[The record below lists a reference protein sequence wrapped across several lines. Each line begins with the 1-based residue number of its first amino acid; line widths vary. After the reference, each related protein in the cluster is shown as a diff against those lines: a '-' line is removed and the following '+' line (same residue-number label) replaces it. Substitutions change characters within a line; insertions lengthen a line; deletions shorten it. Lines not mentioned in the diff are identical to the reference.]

1 MKKMNLL
8 VMSLVSAAAL
18 SFSSCSSNDDLG
30 GGAGTQ
36 SQVKGFYMTLAV
48 QTPTSNETRTSIE
61 NPIPTEDATAEEAAV
76 KNGTFYLVDANGS
89 VVFSKT
95 LTEADWAGASGA
107 IKNPTTA
114 AKDGK
119 TTLQIEV
126 ENVAAGA
133 TYKVYFKAGSTNMDT
148 VEPLTIKTGTSKAGV
163 FTATGI
169 TQTFTSTGA
178 FAKPCDTDNNFS
190 MFNQNDATTNG
201 NGYTVTFTD
210 ANKVENNPAKVK
222 YNNTESESGSAIK
235 IERVTARV
243 DVPTST
249 ENLLGEYPTNA
260 SQALKNAIDD
270 AKKKVSKIELV
281 RYALSNV
288 TNKTY
293 VMQNWNVAD
302 KVWSLAIPTDATLS
316 QTKDAF
322 GEKYLLKDGGFKA
335 LKGAKNDYIFENNK
349 DEATA
354 MYFEYKVTLDA
365 NQFKDAA
372 GELMPAD
379 FQDGTFYRYNNVIYT
394 SFAQI
399 MKAYED
405 VTGLFDGKSA
415 TDLQTKLAE
424 AKRKPTAETEKS
436 VETKLA
442 EFREKYGIEVFNEG
456 KTYYKQV
463 IKDNQLSKNVIQRNT
478 IYRLNVNKIFNV
490 GAQVPNGEIDKNGLF
505 YLDVTVTVNP
515 WVLNTQNVELGD

>member
-36 SQVKGFYMTLAV
+36 QSQVKGFYMTLAV
-48 QTPTSNETRTSIE
+48 QTPTSNGTRTSI
-61 NPIPTEDATAEEAAV
+61 NDVPKEDATAVEAAV
-76 KNGTFYLVDANGS
+76 KNGTFYLVDANGA

-95 LTEADWAGASGA
+95 LTGQDWTGA
-107 IKNPTTA
+107 IKDQA
-114 AKDGK
+114 GSQKDGK
-119 TTLQIEV
+119 TTLQIQV

-148 VEPLTIKTGTSKAGV
+148 VEPFTITTGTKKTGV
-163 FTATGI
+163 FTADGI
-169 TQTFTSTGA
+169 TQTFTSTAA

-210 ANKVENNPAKVK
+210 ANKVETTPAKVM
-222 YNNTESESGSAIK
+222 YNNEESAIK

-249 ENLLGEYPTNA
+249 EELLGEYPTNA

-270 AKKKVSKIELV
+270 AKKKVTKIELV

-288 TNKTY
+288 TNMAY
-293 VMQNWNVAD
+293 VMQNWNVANN
-302 KVWSLAIPTDATLS
+302 VWSLAIPTGATLS

-335 LKGAKNDYIFENNK
+335 LKGAKNDYIFENNMS
-349 DEATA
+349 DATA

-365 NQFKDAA
+365 NQFKNAA

-394 SFAQI
+394 SFEQI

-405 VTGLFDGKSA
+405 VTGLFQG
-415 TDLQTKLAE
+415 QTAAQLKTELE
-424 AKRKPTAETEKS
+424 NAKKVETTEGAKD
-436 VETKLA
+436 VETKLS
-442 EFREKYGIEVFNEG
+442 EFRAKYGIEVFNEG

-463 IKDNQLSKNVIQRNT
+463 IKDNQLDKNVIQRNT
-478 IYRLNVNKIFNV
+478 IYRLQVNKIFNV
-490 GAQVPNGEIDKNGLF
+490 GAQVPNGEIDKNGMF

-515 WVLNTQNVELGD
+515 WVLNTQDVELGD

>member
-1 MKKMNLL
+1 MNLL

-18 SFSSCSSNDDLG
+18 SFSSCSSNDDLT

-48 QTPTSNETRTSIE
+48 QTPTSNGTRTSIE
-61 NPIPTEDATAEEAAV
+61 NPIPTEDATAVEAAV
-76 KNGTFYLVDANGS
+76 KNGTFYLVDANGA

-95 LTEADWAGASGA
+95 LTGQDWTGA
-107 IKNPTTA
+107 IKDQA
-114 AKDGK
+114 GSQKDGK
-119 TTLQIEV
+119 TTLQIQV

-148 VEPLTIKTGTSKAGV
+148 VEPFTITTGTKKTGV
-163 FTATGI
+163 FTADGI
-169 TQTFTSTGA
+169 KQTFTSTAA

-210 ANKVENNPAKVK
+210 ANKVETTPAKVM
-222 YNNTESESGSAIK
+222 YNEVESPIK

-288 TNKTY
+288 TNKAY
-293 VMQNWNVAD
+293 VMQNWNVANN
-302 KVWSLAIPTDATLS
+302 VWSLAIPTGATLS

-349 DEATA
+349 EDATA

-365 NQFKDAA
+365 NQFKNAA

-394 SFAQI
+394 SFEQI

-405 VTGLFDGKSA
+405 VTGLFEGKTA
-415 TDLQTKLAE
+415 AQLKTELNE
-424 AKRKPTAETEKS
+424 AKKEPTAETEKS
-436 VETKLA
+436 VETKLS
-442 EFREKYGIEVFNEG
+442 EFRAKYGIEVFNEG

-463 IKDNQLSKNVIQRNT
+463 ITDNQLSKNVIQRNT
-478 IYRLNVNKIFNV
+478 IYRLQVNKIFNV

-515 WVLNTQNVELGD
+515 WVLNTQDVELGD

>member
-18 SFSSCSSNDDLG
+18 SFSSCSNNDDLG

-48 QTPTSNETRTSIE
+48 QTPTSNGTRTSIE
-61 NPIPTEDATAEEAAV
+61 APIPTEDATAEEAAV
-76 KNGTFYLVDANGS
+76 KNGTFYLVDSKGS

-95 LTEADWAGASGA
+95 LSSQDWSGA
-107 IKNPTTA
+107 VKDQA
-114 AKDGK
+114 DSKKDGR

-126 ENVAAGA
+126 QNVAAGA
-133 TYKVYFKAGSTNMDT
+133 TYKVYFKAGSTGMDT
-148 VEPLTIKTGTSKAGV
+148 VEPFTITTGTSKSGV
-163 FTATGI
+163 FTVDGI
-169 TQTFTSTGA
+169 KQTFTAQNPFDKTCAG
-178 FAKPCDTDNNFS
+178 DYNFS

-201 NGYTVTFTD
+201 NAYTVTFTD
-210 ANKVENNPAKVK
+210 ANKVETTPAKVM
-222 YNNTESESGSAIK
+222 YNNQESAIK

-249 ENLLGEYPTNA
+249 EALLGEYPTNA

-293 VMQNWNVAD
+293 VMQNWDVVD
-302 KVWSLAIPTDATLS
+302 KVWNLAIPTGATLS
-316 QTKDAF
+316 QTKDDF
-322 GEKYLLKDGGFKA
+322 GTKYLLKDGGFKA
-335 LKGAKNDYIFENNK
+335 MNGATNDYIFENNK

-379 FQDGTFYRYNNVIYT
+379 FEDGTFYRYNNVIYT
-394 SFAQI
+394 SFEQI

-405 VTGLFDGKSA
+405 VTGLFQGKTA
-415 TDLQTKLAE
+415 KALQEELAE
-424 AKRKPTAETEKS
+424 AKKEPTADTEKS
-436 VETKLA
+436 VETKLS
-442 EFREKYGIEVFNEG
+442 EFRDKYGIEVFNEG

-463 IKDNQLSKNVIQRNT
+463 ITDNQLGKDVIQRNT
-478 IYRLNVNKIFNV
+478 IYRLQVNKIFNV
-490 GAQVPNGEIDKNGLF
+490 GAQVPNGEIDKNGMF

>member
-1 MKKMNLL
+1 MNLL

-18 SFSSCSSNDDLG
+18 SFSSCSSNDDLT

-48 QTPTSNETRTSIE
+48 QTPTSNGTRTSIE

-76 KNGTFYLVDANGS
+76 KNGTFYLVDANGA

-95 LTEADWAGASGA
+95 LTGQDWTGA
-107 IKNPTTA
+107 IKGQTGSQKN
-114 AKDGK
+114 GK
-119 TTLQIEV
+119 TTLQIQV

-148 VEPLTIKTGTSKAGV
+148 VEPFTITTGTKKTGV
-163 FTATGI
+163 FTVDGI
-169 TQTFTSTGA
+169 KQTFTAQNPFDKTCAGD
-178 FAKPCDTDNNFS
+178 KNFS

-210 ANKVENNPAKVK
+210 ANKVETTPAKVM
-222 YNNTESESGSAIK
+222 YNNEVSAIK

-249 ENLLGEYPTNA
+249 ENLLAEYPTNA

-288 TNKTY
+288 TNKTF
-293 VMQNWNVAD
+293 VMQNWNVANN
-302 KVWSLAIPTDATLS
+302 VWSLAIPTDATLS
-316 QTKDAF
+316 QTNDAF

-335 LKGAKNDYIFENNK
+335 LKGAKNDYIFENNMS
-349 DEATA
+349 DATA

-365 NQFKDAA
+365 NQFKNAA

-394 SFAQI
+394 SFEQI

-405 VTGLFDGKSA
+405 VTGLFDGKTA
-415 TDLQTKLAE
+415 AQLKTELE
-424 AKRKPTAETEKS
+424 NAKKVETTEGAKD
-436 VETKLA
+436 VETKLS
-442 EFREKYGIEVFNEG
+442 EFRAKYGIEVFNEG

-463 IKDNQLSKNVIQRNT
+463 IKDNQLDKNVIQRNT
-478 IYRLNVNKIFNV
+478 IYRLQVNKIFNV

-515 WVLNTQNVELGD
+515 WVLNTQDVELGD

>member
-95 LTEADWAGASGA
+95 LSNQDWTGA
-107 IKNPTTA
+107 IKDQSGSK
-114 AKDGK
+114 KDGK
-119 TTLQIEV
+119 TTLQIQV

-133 TYKVYFKAGSTNMDT
+133 TYKVYFKAGSTAMDGVT
-148 VEPLTIKTGTSKAGV
+148 EPVTAGTTGI

-169 TQTFTSTGA
+169 EKTFTAAAA
-178 FAKPCDTDNNFS
+178 FDKTCAGDNNFS

-201 NGYTVTFTD
+201 NGYTVTFED
-210 ANKVENNPAKVK
+210 ANKVAGNPAKVK
-222 YNNTESESGSAIK
+222 YNNNEESAIK

-243 DVPTST
+243 DVPTSAT
-249 ENLLGEYPTNA
+249 KLTKEELPSTA
-260 SQALKNAIDD
+260 SQALKNAVAD
-270 AKKKVSKIELV
+270 AKKKVDNIELV
-281 RYALSNV
+281 SYALSNV

-293 VMQNWNVAD
+293 VMQTWID
-302 KVWSLAIPTDATLS
+302 KNLTIPEGVKLS
-316 QTKDAF
+316 QPKTAF
-322 GEKYLLKDGGFKA
+322 GTKYLLDATCFKPLA
-335 LKGAKNDYIFENNK
+335 TATNDYIFENNK
-349 DEATA
+349 AGEEATA
-354 MYFEYKVTLDA
+354 MYFQYHVTLKTSE
-365 NQFKDAA
+365 FEGK
-372 GELMPAD
+372 AD
-379 FQDGTFYRYNNVIYT
+379 FDDGTFYRYNNVIYT
-394 SFAQI
+394 SFEQI
-399 MKAYED
+399 YKAYAD
-405 VTGLFDGKSA
+405 VAGLFGGKNAAQMKTAAITASA
-415 TDLQTKLAE
+415 TEADLA
-424 AKRKPTAETEKS
+424 A
-436 VETKLA
+436 
-442 EFREKYGIEVFNEG
+442 FREKYQIEVFKG
-456 KTYYKQV
+456 GMTYYKQV
-463 IKDNQLSKNVIQRNT
+463 ITDKQLGKDVIQRNT

-515 WVLNTQNVELGD
+515 WVLNTQDVTLGD

>member
-1 MKKMNLL
+1 MNLL

-18 SFSSCSSNDDLG
+18 SFSSCSSNDDLT

-48 QTPTSNETRTSIE
+48 QTPTSNGTRTSIE
-61 NPIPTEDATAEEAAV
+61 NPIPTEDATAVEAAV
-76 KNGTFYLVDANGS
+76 KNGTFYLVDANGA

-95 LTEADWAGASGA
+95 LTGQDWTGA
-107 IKNPTTA
+107 IKDQA
-114 AKDGK
+114 GSQKDGK
-119 TTLQIEV
+119 TTLQIQV

-148 VEPLTIKTGTSKAGV
+148 VEPFTITTGTKKTGV
-163 FTATGI
+163 FTADGI
-169 TQTFTSTGA
+169 KQTFTSTAA

-190 MFNQNDATTNG
+190 MFNQNDATTDG

-210 ANKVENNPAKVK
+210 ANKVEATPAKVM
-222 YNNTESESGSAIK
+222 YNNAERAIK

-249 ENLLGEYPTNA
+249 ENLLAEYPTNA

-270 AKKKVSKIELV
+270 AKKKVTKIELV

-288 TNKTY
+288 TNKAY
-293 VMQNWNVAD
+293 VMQNWNVANN
-302 KVWSLAIPTDATLS
+302 VWSLAIPTGATLS

-335 LKGAKNDYIFENNK
+335 LKGAKNDYIFENNMS
-349 DEATA
+349 DATA

-365 NQFKDAA
+365 NQFKNAA

-394 SFAQI
+394 SFEQI

-405 VTGLFDGKSA
+405 VTGLFEGKTA
-415 TDLQTKLAE
+415 AQLKTELE
-424 AKRKPTAETEKS
+424 NAKKVETTEGAKD
-436 VETKLA
+436 VETKLS
-442 EFREKYGIEVFNEG
+442 EFRAKYGIEVFNEG

-463 IKDNQLSKNVIQRNT
+463 IKDNQLDKNVIQRNT
-478 IYRLNVNKIFNV
+478 IYRLQVNKIFNV

-515 WVLNTQNVELGD
+515 WVLNVQGVELGD

>member
-1 MKKMNLL
+1 MNLL
-8 VMSLVSAAAL
+8 AMSLVSAAAL
-18 SFSSCSSNDDLG
+18 SFSSCSNNDDLG

-48 QTPTSNETRTSIE
+48 QTPTSNGTRTSIE
-61 NPIPTEDATAEEAAV
+61 NPIPTEDATAVEAAV

-95 LTEADWAGASGA
+95 LTGQDWTGA
-107 IKNPTTA
+107 IKGQTGSQ
-114 AKDGK
+114 KDGR
-119 TTLQIEV
+119 TTLQIQV

-148 VEPLTIKTGTSKAGV
+148 VEPFTITTGTKKTGV
-163 FTATGI
+163 FTADGI
-169 TQTFTSTGA
+169 TQTFTSTAA

-210 ANKVENNPAKVK
+210 ANKVKTTPAKVM
-222 YNNTESESGSAIK
+222 YNEVESPIK

-249 ENLLGEYPTNA
+249 ENLLAEYPTNA

-270 AKKKVSKIELV
+270 AKKKVTKIELV

-288 TNKTY
+288 TNKAY
-293 VMQNWNVAD
+293 VMQNWNVANN
-302 KVWSLAIPTDATLS
+302 VWSLAIPTGATLS

-335 LKGAKNDYIFENNK
+335 LKGAKNDYIFENNMS
-349 DEATA
+349 DATA

-365 NQFKDAA
+365 NQFKNAA

-394 SFAQI
+394 SFEQI

-405 VTGLFDGKSA
+405 VTGLFEGKTA
-415 TDLQTKLAE
+415 AQLKTELE
-424 AKRKPTAETEKS
+424 NAKKVETTEGAKD
-436 VETKLA
+436 VETKLS
-442 EFREKYGIEVFNEG
+442 EFRAKYGIEVFNEG

-463 IKDNQLSKNVIQRNT
+463 IKDNQLDKNVIQRNT
-478 IYRLNVNKIFNV
+478 IYRLQVNKIFNV

-515 WVLNTQNVELGD
+515 WVLNVQGVELGD

>member
-18 SFSSCSSNDDLG
+18 SFSSCSSNDDLT
-30 GGAGTQ
+30 GGAGTQQ

-48 QTPTSNETRTSIE
+48 QTPTSNGTRTSIE
-61 NPIPTEDATAEEAAV
+61 APIPTEDATAAEAAV
-76 KNGTFYLVDANGS
+76 KNGTFYLVDSKGS

-95 LTEADWAGASGA
+95 LTAQDWSGA
-107 IKNPTTA
+107 VKDQANSK
-114 AKDGK
+114 KDGR

-126 ENVAAGA
+126 QNVAAGA
-133 TYKVYFKAGSTNMDT
+133 TYKVYFKAGSTGMDT
-148 VEPLTIKTGTSKAGV
+148 VEPFTIETGTSKAGV
-163 FTATGI
+163 FTVDGI
-169 TQTFTSTGA
+169 KQTFTAQNPFDKTCAG
-178 FAKPCDTDNNFS
+178 DNNFS

-201 NGYTVTFTD
+201 NAYTVTFTD
-210 ANKVENNPAKVK
+210 ANKVETTPAKVM
-222 YNNTESESGSAIK
+222 YNNVESAIK

-249 ENLLGEYPTNA
+249 EALLGEYPTNA

-270 AKKKVSKIELV
+270 AKKKVTKIELV

-293 VMQNWNVAD
+293 VMQNWNVANN
-302 KVWSLAIPTDATLS
+302 VWSLAIPTDATLS
-316 QTKDAF
+316 QTKEAF
-322 GEKYLLKDGGFKA
+322 GDKYLLKDGGFKA
-335 LKGAKNDYIFENNK
+335 MNGATNDYIFENNK

-379 FQDGTFYRYNNVIYT
+379 FEDGTFYRYNNVIYT
-394 SFAQI
+394 SFEQI

-405 VTGLFDGKSA
+405 VTGLFKGQNA
-415 TDLQTKLAE
+415 TQLRAELTE
-424 AKRKPTAETEKS
+424 AKKAPAAETEKS

-442 EFREKYGIEVFNEG
+442 DFRDKYGIEVFNEG

-463 IKDNQLSKNVIQRNT
+463 IKDNQLDQNVIQRNT
-478 IYRLNVNKIFNV
+478 IYRLQVNKIFNV
-490 GAQVPNGEIDKNGLF
+490 GAQVPNGEIDKNGMF

-515 WVLNTQNVELGD
+515 WVLNTQDVELGD

>member
-36 SQVKGFYMTLAV
+36 QSQVKGFYMTLAV
-48 QTPTSNETRTSIE
+48 QTPTSNGTRTSI
-61 NPIPTEDATAEEAAV
+61 NDVPKEDATAVEAAV
-76 KNGTFYLVDANGS
+76 KNGTFYLVDSKGS

-95 LTEADWAGASGA
+95 LSNQDWTGA
-107 IKNPTTA
+107 IKGQDDSQ
-114 AKDGK
+114 KDGK

-126 ENVAAGA
+126 QNVAAGA
-133 TYKVYFKAGSTNMDT
+133 TYKVYFKAGSTGMDT
-148 VEPLTIKTGTSKAGV
+148 VEPFTIATGTSKAGV
-163 FTATGI
+163 FTVDGI
-169 TQTFTSTGA
+169 KQTFTSTSA

-201 NGYTVTFTD
+201 NAYTVTFTD
-210 ANKVENNPAKVK
+210 ANKVETTPAKVM
-222 YNNTESESGSAIK
+222 YNNQESAIK

-249 ENLLGEYPTNA
+249 EALLGEYPTNA

-270 AKKKVSKIELV
+270 AKKKVTKIELV

-293 VMQNWNVAD
+293 VMQNWDVVD

-316 QTKDAF
+316 QKKEAF
-322 GEKYLLKDGGFKA
+322 GDKYLLKDGGFKA

-365 NQFKDAA
+365 NQFKNAA

-379 FQDGTFYRYNNVIYT
+379 FEDGTFYRYNNVIYT
-394 SFAQI
+394 SFDQI

-405 VTGLFDGKSA
+405 VTGLFQGKSA
-415 TDLQTKLAE
+415 TALQTELAE
-424 AKRKPTAETEKS
+424 AKTEPTVDTEKS
-436 VETKLA
+436 VETKLS
-442 EFREKYGIEVFNEG
+442 EFRAKYGIEVFNEG

-463 IKDNQLSKNVIQRNT
+463 IKDNQLDKNVIQRNT
-478 IYRLNVNKIFNV
+478 IYRLQVNKIFNV
-490 GAQVPNGEIDKNGLF
+490 GAQVPNGEIDKNGMF

-515 WVLNTQNVELGD
+515 WVLNTQDVELGD

>member
-8 VMSLVSAAAL
+8 VMSLVSAAAF
-18 SFSSCSSNDDLG
+18 SFSSCSSNDDLT

-48 QTPTSNETRTSIE
+48 QTPTSNGTRTSIE
-61 NPIPTEDATAEEAAV
+61 NPIPTEDATAVEAAV
-76 KNGTFYLVDANGS
+76 KSGTFYLVDANGS

-95 LTEADWAGASGA
+95 LSNQDWTGA
-107 IKNPTTA
+107 IKGQDGSK
-114 AKDGK
+114 KDGK
-119 TTLQIEV
+119 TTLQIQV

-133 TYKVYFKAGSTNMDT
+133 TYKVYFKAGSTAMDG
-148 VEPLTIKTGTSKAGV
+148 VAEPVAAGTTGI

-169 TQTFTSTGA
+169 EKTFKSTAA

-210 ANKVENNPAKVK
+210 ANKVETTPAKVM
-222 YNNTESESGSAIK
+222 YNEVESPIK

-293 VMQNWNVAD
+293 VMQNWNVANS
-302 KVWSLAIPTDATLS
+302 VWSLAIPTDATLS

-322 GEKYLLKDGGFKA
+322 GEKYLFKDGGFKA
-335 LKGAKNDYIFENNK
+335 WKGAKNDYIFENNK

-365 NQFKDAA
+365 NQFKNAA
-372 GELMPAD
+372 SELMPAD

-394 SFAQI
+394 SFEQI
-399 MKAYED
+399 YNAYAD
-405 VTGLFDGKSA
+405 VAGLFEG
-415 TDLQTKLAE
+415 QTAAQLKTELTE
-424 AKRKPTAETEKS
+424 DKKEPTVENEKS
-436 VETKLA
+436 VETKLS
-442 EFREKYGIEVFNEG
+442 EFRAKYGIEVFNEG

-463 IKDNQLSKNVIQRNT
+463 IKDNQLDKNVIQRNT
-478 IYRLNVNKIFNV
+478 IYRLQVNKIFNV

-515 WVLNTQNVELGD
+515 WVLNTQDVELGD

>member
-18 SFSSCSSNDDLG
+18 SFSSCSSNDDLT

-48 QTPTSNETRTSIE
+48 QTPTSNGTRTSIE
-61 NPIPTEDATAEEAAV
+61 NPIPTEDATAAEAAV
-76 KNGTFYLVDANGS
+76 KNGTFYLVDENGA

-95 LTEADWAGASGA
+95 LTGQDWTGA
-107 IKNPTTA
+107 IKGQTGSQ
-114 AKDGK
+114 KDGR
-119 TTLQIEV
+119 TTLQIQV

-148 VEPLTIKTGTSKAGV
+148 VEPITITTGTKKTGV
-163 FTATGI
+163 FTADGI
-169 TQTFTSTGA
+169 TQTFTSTAA

-210 ANKVENNPAKVK
+210 ANKVETTPAKVM
-222 YNNTESESGSAIK
+222 YNKVESPIK

-249 ENLLGEYPTNA
+249 ENLLAEYPTNA

-270 AKKKVSKIELV
+270 AKKKVTKIELV

-288 TNKTY
+288 TNKAY
-293 VMQNWNVAD
+293 VMQNWNVANN
-302 KVWSLAIPTDATLS
+302 VWSLAIPTGATLS

-335 LKGAKNDYIFENNK
+335 LKGAKNDYIFENNMS
-349 DEATA
+349 DATA

-365 NQFKDAA
+365 NQFKNAA

-394 SFAQI
+394 SFEQI

-405 VTGLFDGKSA
+405 VTGLFEGKTPA
-415 TDLQTKLAE
+415 LLKTELE
-424 AKRKPTAETEKS
+424 NAKKVETTEGAKD
-436 VETKLA
+436 VETKLS
-442 EFREKYGIEVFNEG
+442 EFRAKYGIEVFNEG

-463 IKDNQLSKNVIQRNT
+463 IKDNQLDKNVIQRNT
-478 IYRLNVNKIFNV
+478 IYRLQVNKIFNV

-515 WVLNTQNVELGD
+515 WVLNVQGVELGD

>member
-48 QTPTSNETRTSIE
+48 QTPTSNETRTSIK
-61 NPIPTEDATAEEAAV
+61 NPIPTEDATAVEAAV
-76 KNGTFYLVDANGS
+76 KNGTFYLVDEKGS
-89 VVFSKT
+89 IVFSKA
-95 LTEADWAGASGA
+95 LTGKDWTGAVKDKADSQ
-107 IKNPTTA
+107 
-114 AKDGK
+114 KDGQ
-119 TTLQIEV
+119 TILQIQV

-133 TYKVYFKAGSTNMDT
+133 TYKVYFKAGSTKMDNT
-148 VEPLTIKTGTSKAGV
+148 AEPFTIEKGKSVPGV

-222 YNNTESESGSAIK
+222 YNNTESAIK

-243 DVPTST
+243 DVPTSA
-249 ENLLGEYPTNA
+249 ENLVGKYPANA

-270 AKKKVSKIELV
+270 AKEKVSKIELV
-281 RYALSNV
+281 RYALSNI
-288 TNKTY
+288 TNKAY
-293 VMQNWNVAD
+293 VMQNWDIVD
-302 KVWSLAIPTDATLS
+302 QVWNLAIPTDAKLS
-316 QTKDAF
+316 QTKTDF
-322 GEKYLLKDGGFKA
+322 GEKYLFKDGGFKA
-335 LKGAKNDYIFENNK
+335 WKGAKNDYIFENNK

-365 NQFKDAA
+365 NQFKNAA

-394 SFAQI
+394 SFDQI
-399 MKAYED
+399 MKAYAD
-405 VTGLFDGKSA
+405 VAGLFEG
-415 TDLQTKLAE
+415 QTAAQLKTELTKDKKE
-424 AKRKPTAETEKS
+424 PTVENEKS
-436 VETKLA
+436 VETKLS
-442 EFREKYGIEVFNEG
+442 EFREKYGIEVFNKG
-456 KTYYKQV
+456 LTYYKQV

-478 IYRLNVNKIFNV
+478 IYRLKVNKIFNV

>member
-18 SFSSCSSNDDLG
+18 SFSSCSSNDDLT

-48 QTPTSNETRTSIE
+48 QTPTSNGTRTSI
-61 NPIPTEDATAEEAAV
+61 NDVPKEDATAEEAAV
-76 KNGTFYLVDANGS
+76 KNGTFYLVDANGA

-95 LTEADWAGASGA
+95 LTGQDWTGA
-107 IKNPTTA
+107 IKDQA
-114 AKDGK
+114 GSQKDGK
-119 TTLQIEV
+119 TTLQIQV

-148 VEPLTIKTGTSKAGV
+148 VEPFTITTGTKKTGV
-163 FTATGI
+163 FTADGI
-169 TQTFTSTGA
+169 TQTFTSTAA

-210 ANKVENNPAKVK
+210 ANKVETTPAKVM
-222 YNNTESESGSAIK
+222 YNEVESPIK

-249 ENLLGEYPTNA
+249 EELLGEYPANA

-270 AKKKVSKIELV
+270 AKKKVTKIELV

-293 VMQNWNVAD
+293 VMQNWNVANR
-302 KVWSLAIPTDATLS
+302 VWSLAIPTDAKLS

-365 NQFKDAA
+365 NQFKNAA
-372 GELMPAD
+372 GELMTAD

-394 SFAQI
+394 SFEQI

-405 VTGLFDGKSA
+405 VTGLFQG
-415 TDLQTKLAE
+415 QTAAQLKTELE
-424 AKRKPTAETEKS
+424 NAKKVETTEGAKD
-436 VETKLA
+436 VETKLS
-442 EFREKYGIEVFNEG
+442 EFRAKYGIEVFNEG

-463 IKDNQLSKNVIQRNT
+463 IKDNQLDKNVIQRNT
-478 IYRLNVNKIFNV
+478 IYRLQVNKIFNV

-515 WVLNTQNVELGD
+515 WVLNTQDVELGD

>member
-18 SFSSCSSNDDLG
+18 SFSSCSSNDDLTG
-30 GGAGTQ
+30 GGSGNQ

-48 QTPTSNETRTSIE
+48 QTPTSNGTRTSIE
-61 NPIPTEDATAEEAAV
+61 NPIPTEDATAVEAAV
-76 KNGTFYLVDANGS
+76 KTGTFYLVDSKGT

-95 LTEADWAGASGA
+95 LTAQDWSGA
-107 IKNPTTA
+107 VKDQA
-114 AKDGK
+114 DSKKDGK
-119 TTLQIEV
+119 TTLQIQV

-133 TYKVYFKAGSTNMDT
+133 TYKVYFKAGSTAMDGVT
-148 VEPLTIKTGTSKAGV
+148 EPVAAGTTGI

-169 TQTFTSTGA
+169 EKTFTSTAA

-210 ANKVENNPAKVK
+210 ANKVETTPAKVK
-222 YNNTESESGSAIK
+222 YNEVESPIK

-243 DVPTST
+243 DVPTSATKLTT
-249 ENLLGEYPTNA
+249 EELPSTA
-260 SQALKNAIDD
+260 SQALKNAVAD

-281 RYALSNV
+281 QYALSNV

-293 VMQNWNVAD
+293 VMQTWID
-302 KVWSLAIPTDATLS
+302 KNLTIPEGVTLY
-316 QTKDAF
+316 QPKTAF
-322 GEKYLLKDGGFKA
+322 GTKYLLDATCFKSYA
-335 LKGAKNDYIFENNK
+335 TATNDYIFENNK
-349 DEATA
+349 TGEEATA
-354 MYFEYKVTLDA
+354 MYFQYKVTLDETK
-365 NQFKDAA
+365 FE
-372 GELMPAD
+372 GTPD
-379 FQDGTFYRYNNVIYT
+379 FEDGTFYRYNNVIYT

-399 MKAYED
+399 YKAYAD
-405 VTGLFDGKSA
+405 VAGLFGGNTADEMKTAAKTASA
-415 TDLQTKLAE
+415 TEADLA
-424 AKRKPTAETEKS
+424 A
-436 VETKLA
+436 
-442 EFREKYGIEVFNEG
+442 FRELYQIEVFKG
-456 KTYYKQV
+456 GMTYYKQV
-463 IKDNQLSKNVIQRNT
+463 ITDNQLGKDVIQRNT

-515 WVLNTQNVELGD
+515 WVLNTQNVSLGD

>member
-1 MKKMNLL
+1 MNLL

-18 SFSSCSSNDDLG
+18 SFSSCSSNDDLT

-48 QTPTSNETRTSIE
+48 QTPTSNGTRTSIE
-61 NPIPTEDATAEEAAV
+61 NPIPTEDATAVEAAV
-76 KNGTFYLVDANGS
+76 KNGTFYLVDANGA

-95 LTEADWAGASGA
+95 LTGQDWTGA
-107 IKNPTTA
+107 IKDQA
-114 AKDGK
+114 GSQKDGK
-119 TTLQIEV
+119 TTLQIQV

-148 VEPLTIKTGTSKAGV
+148 VEPFTITTGTKKTGV
-163 FTATGI
+163 FTADGI
-169 TQTFTSTGA
+169 TQTFTSTAA

-210 ANKVENNPAKVK
+210 ANKVETTPAKVM
-222 YNNTESESGSAIK
+222 YNEVESPIK

-249 ENLLGEYPTNA
+249 EALLGEYPTNA

-270 AKKKVSKIELV
+270 AKKKVTKIELV

-293 VMQNWNVAD
+293 VMQNWDVVD

-316 QTKDAF
+316 QKKEAF
-322 GEKYLLKDGGFKA
+322 GDKYLLKDGGFKA

-365 NQFKDAA
+365 NQFKNAA

-379 FQDGTFYRYNNVIYT
+379 FEDGTFYRYNNVIYT
-394 SFAQI
+394 SFDQI

-405 VTGLFDGKSA
+405 VTGLFQGKSA
-415 TDLQTKLAE
+415 TALQTELAE
-424 AKRKPTAETEKS
+424 AKTEPTVDTEKS
-436 VETKLA
+436 VETKLS
-442 EFREKYGIEVFNEG
+442 EFRDKYGIEVFNEG

-463 IKDNQLSKNVIQRNT
+463 ITDNQLSKNVIQRNT
-478 IYRLNVNKIFNV
+478 IYRLQVNKIFNV
-490 GAQVPNGEIDKNGLF
+490 GAQVPNGEIDKNGMF

-515 WVLNTQNVELGD
+515 WVLNTQDVELGD

>member
-1 MKKMNLL
+1 MNLL

-18 SFSSCSSNDDLG
+18 SFSSCSNNDDLG

-48 QTPTSNETRTSIE
+48 QTPTSNGTRTSIE
-61 NPIPTEDATAEEAAV
+61 NPIPTEDATAVEAAV
-76 KNGTFYLVDANGS
+76 KNGTFYLVDANGA

-95 LTEADWAGASGA
+95 LTGQDWTGA
-107 IKNPTTA
+107 IKDQA
-114 AKDGK
+114 GSQKDGK
-119 TTLQIEV
+119 TTLQIQV

-148 VEPLTIKTGTSKAGV
+148 VEPFTITTGTKKTGV
-163 FTATGI
+163 FTADGI
-169 TQTFTSTGA
+169 TQTFTSTAA

-210 ANKVENNPAKVK
+210 ANKVETTPAKVM
-222 YNNTESESGSAIK
+222 YNEVESPIK

-249 ENLLGEYPTNA
+249 ENLLAEYPTNA

-270 AKKKVSKIELV
+270 AKKKVTKIELV

-288 TNKTY
+288 TNKAY
-293 VMQNWNVAD
+293 VMQNWNVANN
-302 KVWSLAIPTDATLS
+302 VWSLAIPTGATLS

-335 LKGAKNDYIFENNK
+335 LKGAKNDYIFENNMS
-349 DEATA
+349 DATA

-365 NQFKDAA
+365 NQFKNAA

-394 SFAQI
+394 SFEQI

-405 VTGLFDGKSA
+405 VTGLFEGKTA
-415 TDLQTKLAE
+415 AQLKTELE
-424 AKRKPTAETEKS
+424 NAKKVETTEGAKD
-436 VETKLA
+436 VETKLS
-442 EFREKYGIEVFNEG
+442 EFRAKYGIEVFNEG

-463 IKDNQLSKNVIQRNT
+463 IKDNQLDKNVIQRNT
-478 IYRLNVNKIFNV
+478 IYRLQVNKIFNV

-515 WVLNTQNVELGD
+515 WVLNTQDVELGD

>member
-1 MKKMNLL
+1 MNLL

-18 SFSSCSSNDDLG
+18 SFSSCSNNDDLG

-48 QTPTSNETRTSIE
+48 QTPTSNGTRTSIE
-61 NPIPTEDATAEEAAV
+61 NPIPTEDATAVEAAV

-95 LTEADWAGASGA
+95 LTGQDWTGA
-107 IKNPTTA
+107 IKGQTGSQ
-114 AKDGK
+114 KDGR
-119 TTLQIEV
+119 TTLQIQV

-148 VEPLTIKTGTSKAGV
+148 VEPFTITTGTKKTGV
-163 FTATGI
+163 FTADGI
-169 TQTFTSTGA
+169 TQTFTSTAA

-210 ANKVENNPAKVK
+210 ANKVETTPAKVM
-222 YNNTESESGSAIK
+222 YNEVESPIK

-249 ENLLGEYPTNA
+249 ENLLAEYPTNA

-270 AKKKVSKIELV
+270 AKKKVTKIELV

-288 TNKTY
+288 TNKAY
-293 VMQNWNVAD
+293 VMQNWNVANN
-302 KVWSLAIPTDATLS
+302 VWSLAIPTGATLS

-335 LKGAKNDYIFENNK
+335 LKGAKNDYIFENNMP
-349 DEATA
+349 DATA

-365 NQFKDAA
+365 NQFKNAA

-394 SFAQI
+394 SFEQI

-405 VTGLFDGKSA
+405 VTGLFEGKTA
-415 TDLQTKLAE
+415 AQLKTELE
-424 AKRKPTAETEKS
+424 NAKKVETTEGAKD
-436 VETKLA
+436 VETKLS
-442 EFREKYGIEVFNEG
+442 EFRAKYGIEVFNEG

-463 IKDNQLSKNVIQRNT
+463 IKDNQLDKNVIQRNT
-478 IYRLNVNKIFNV
+478 IYRLQVNKIFNV

-515 WVLNTQNVELGD
+515 WVLNTQDVELGD

>member
-1 MKKMNLL
+1 MNLL
-8 VMSLVSAAAL
+8 AMSLVSAAAL

-76 KNGTFYLVDANGS
+76 KNGTFYLVDEKGS

-95 LTEADWAGASGA
+95 LSNQDWTGA
-107 IKNPTTA
+107 IKGQ
-114 AKDGK
+114 DGSQK
-119 TTLQIEV
+119 NGTTTLKIEV

-133 TYKVYFKAGSTNMDT
+133 TYKVYFKAGSTYMDDK
-148 VEPLTIKTGTSKAGV
+148 VEPFTIATGTSKAGV

-169 TQTFTSTGA
+169 TQTFTTTPSA
-178 FAKPCDTDNNFS
+178 NPCATDNNFS
-190 MFNQNDATTNG
+190 MFNQNDSTTNG
-201 NGYTVTFTD
+201 NGYTVTFTNQ
-210 ANKVENNPAKVK
+210 NKEGADNFKAAEVK
-222 YNNTESESGSAIK
+222 YDGKTAPIK

-243 DVPTST
+243 DVPTSVTKLT
-249 ENLLGEYPTNA
+249 EEELPSTA
-260 SQALKNAIDD
+260 SQALKNAVAD
-270 AKKKVSKIELV
+270 AKKKVDNIELV

-293 VMQNWNVAD
+293 VMQNWDVAND
-302 KVWSLAIPTDATLS
+302 VWSLEIPSDATLS
-316 QTKDAF
+316 KTKNDF
-322 GEKYLLKDGGFKA
+322 GETKYLFKNGGFKDF
-335 LKGAKNDYIFENNK
+335 KGAKNDYIFENNK
-349 DEATA
+349 PDATA
-354 MYFEYKVTLDA
+354 MYFEYKVTLDKT
-365 NQFKDAA
+365 QFE
-372 GELMPAD
+372 GTAD

-399 MKAYED
+399 LKAYAD

-415 TDLQTKLAE
+415 TDLQKELEEDKTE
-424 AKRKPTAETEKS
+424 PTDDSKES
-436 VETKLA
+436 VETKLS
-442 EFREKYGIEVFNEG
+442 EFRAKYGIEVFNKG
-456 KTYYKQV
+456 LTYYKQV
-463 IKDNQLSKNVIQRNT
+463 ITDKQLGKDVIQRNT
-478 IYRLNVNKIFNV
+478 IYRLNVSKIFNV

-505 YLDVTVTVNP
+505 YLNVTVTVNP

>member
-18 SFSSCSSNDDLG
+18 SFSSCSSNDDLT

-48 QTPTSNETRTSIE
+48 QTPTSNGTRTSIE
-61 NPIPTEDATAEEAAV
+61 NPIPTEDATAVEAAV
-76 KNGTFYLVDANGS
+76 KNGTFYLVDANGA

-95 LTEADWAGASGA
+95 LTGQDWTGA
-107 IKNPTTA
+107 IKDQA
-114 AKDGK
+114 GSQKDGK
-119 TTLQIEV
+119 TTLQIQV

-148 VEPLTIKTGTSKAGV
+148 VEPFTITTGTKKTGV
-163 FTATGI
+163 FTADGI
-169 TQTFTSTGA
+169 TQTFTSTAA

-210 ANKVENNPAKVK
+210 ANKVETTPAKVM
-222 YNNTESESGSAIK
+222 YNEVESPIK

-249 ENLLGEYPTNA
+249 ENLLAEYPTNA

-270 AKKKVSKIELV
+270 AKKKVTKIELV

-288 TNKTY
+288 TNKAY
-293 VMQNWNVAD
+293 VMQNWNVANN
-302 KVWSLAIPTDATLS
+302 VWSLAIPTGATLS

-335 LKGAKNDYIFENNK
+335 LKGAKNDYIFENNMS
-349 DEATA
+349 DATA

-365 NQFKDAA
+365 NQFKNAA

-394 SFAQI
+394 SFEQI

-405 VTGLFDGKSA
+405 VTGLFEGKTA
-415 TDLQTKLAE
+415 AQLKTELE
-424 AKRKPTAETEKS
+424 NAKKVETTEGAKD
-436 VETKLA
+436 VETKLS
-442 EFREKYGIEVFNEG
+442 EFRAKYGIEVFNEG

-463 IKDNQLSKNVIQRNT
+463 IKDNQLDKNVIQRNT
-478 IYRLNVNKIFNV
+478 IYRLQVNKIFNV

-515 WVLNTQNVELGD
+515 WVLNTQDVELGD

>member
-8 VMSLVSAAAL
+8 VMSLVSAAAF
-18 SFSSCSSNDDLG
+18 SFSSCSSNDDLT

-48 QTPTSNETRTSIE
+48 QTPTSNGTRTSIE
-61 NPIPTEDATAEEAAV
+61 NPIPTEDATAVEAAV
-76 KNGTFYLVDANGS
+76 KSGTFYLVDANGS

-95 LTEADWAGASGA
+95 LSNQDWTGA
-107 IKNPTTA
+107 IKDKDGSK
-114 AKDGK
+114 KDGK

-148 VEPLTIKTGTSKAGV
+148 VEPFTITTGTKKTGV
-163 FTATGI
+163 FTVDGI
-169 TQTFTSTGA
+169 TQTFTSTAA

-210 ANKVENNPAKVK
+210 ANKVETTPAKVM
-222 YNNTESESGSAIK
+222 YNNAESAIK

-293 VMQNWNVAD
+293 VMQNWNVANS
-302 KVWSLAIPTDATLS
+302 VWSLAIPTDATLS

-322 GEKYLLKDGGFKA
+322 GEKYLFKDGGFKA
-335 LKGAKNDYIFENNK
+335 WKGAKNDYIFENNK

-365 NQFKDAA
+365 NQFKNAT

-394 SFAQI
+394 SFDQI
-399 MKAYED
+399 MKAYAD
-405 VTGLFDGKSA
+405 VAGLFEGKSA
-415 TDLQTKLAE
+415 ALLKTELTE
-424 AKRKPTAETEKS
+424 AKKEPIVETEKS

-442 EFREKYGIEVFNEG
+442 EFRAKYGIEVFNEG

-463 IKDNQLSKNVIQRNT
+463 IKDNQLDKNVIQRNT
-478 IYRLNVNKIFNV
+478 IYRLQVNKIFNV

-515 WVLNTQNVELGD
+515 WVLNTQDVELGD

>member
-18 SFSSCSSNDDLG
+18 SFSSCSSNDDLT

-48 QTPTSNETRTSIE
+48 QTPTSNGTRTSI
-61 NPIPTEDATAEEAAV
+61 NDVPKEDATAEEAAV
-76 KNGTFYLVDANGS
+76 KNGTFYLVDANGA

-95 LTEADWAGASGA
+95 LTGQDWTGA
-107 IKNPTTA
+107 IKDQTGSQ
-114 AKDGK
+114 KDGK
-119 TTLQIEV
+119 TTLQIQV

-148 VEPLTIKTGTSKAGV
+148 VEPFTITTGTKKTGV
-163 FTATGI
+163 FTADGI
-169 TQTFTSTGA
+169 TQTFTSKAA
-178 FAKPCDTDNNFS
+178 FAKPCDTDDNFS

-210 ANKVENNPAKVK
+210 ANKVETTPAKVM
-222 YNNTESESGSAIK
+222 YNEVESPIK

-249 ENLLGEYPTNA
+249 ENLLAEYPTNA

-270 AKKKVSKIELV
+270 AKKKVTKIELV

-288 TNKTY
+288 TNKAY
-293 VMQNWNVAD
+293 VMQNWNVANN
-302 KVWSLAIPTDATLS
+302 VWSLAIPTGATLS

-335 LKGAKNDYIFENNK
+335 LKGAKNDYIFENNMS
-349 DEATA
+349 DATA

-365 NQFKDAA
+365 NQFKKAA

-394 SFAQI
+394 SFEQI

-405 VTGLFDGKSA
+405 VTGLFEGKTA
-415 TDLQTKLAE
+415 AQLKTELE
-424 AKRKPTAETEKS
+424 NAKKVETTEGAKD
-436 VETKLA
+436 VETKLS
-442 EFREKYGIEVFNEG
+442 EFRAKYGIEVFNEG

-463 IKDNQLSKNVIQRNT
+463 IKDNQLDKNVIQRNT
-478 IYRLNVNKIFNV
+478 IYRLQVNKIFNV
-490 GAQVPNGEIDKNGLF
+490 GAQVPNGEIDKNGMF

-515 WVLNTQNVELGD
+515 WVLNTQDVELGD

>member
-1 MKKMNLL
+1 MNLL
-8 VMSLVSAAAL
+8 VMSLVSAAAF

-30 GGAGTQ
+30 GGAGNQ
-36 SQVKGFYMTLAV
+36 SKVEGFYMTLAV
-48 QTPTSNETRTSIE
+48 QTPTSNGTRTSIE
-61 NPIPTEDATAEEAAV
+61 NPIPTEDATAAEAAV
-76 KNGTFYLVDANGS
+76 KNGTFYLVDANGA

-95 LTEADWAGASGA
+95 LTGQDWTGA
-107 IKNPTTA
+107 IKDHTGSQ
-114 AKDGK
+114 KDGK
-119 TTLQIEV
+119 TTLQIQV

-148 VEPLTIKTGTSKAGV
+148 VEPFTITTGTSKTGV

-169 TQTFTSTGA
+169 TQTFTSTAA
-178 FAKPCDTDNNFS
+178 FAKPCDTDNDFS

-222 YNNTESESGSAIK
+222 YNNTESAIK

-249 ENLLGEYPTNA
+249 EALLGEYPANA

-270 AKKKVSKIELV
+270 AKEKVSKIELV

-293 VMQNWNVAD
+293 VMQNWDVANE
-302 KVWSLAIPTDATLS
+302 VWSLAIPSDATLS
-316 QTKDAF
+316 QTKDDF
-322 GEKYLLKDGGFKA
+322 GSKYLLKDGYFKA
-335 LKGAKNDYIFENNK
+335 LTGATNDYIFENNK
-349 DEATA
+349 SDATA
-354 MYFEYKVTLDA
+354 MYFEYKVTLNEDLA
-365 NQFKDAA
+365 KE
-372 GELMPAD
+372 GVAD
-379 FQDGTFYRYNNVIYT
+379 FTDGTFYRYNNKIYT
-394 SFAQI
+394 SFEQI
-399 MKAYED
+399 YNAYAD
-405 VTGLFDGKSA
+405 VAGLFKG
-415 TDLQTKLAE
+415 QTAAQLKTELTE
-424 AKRKPTAETEKS
+424 DKKEPTVENEKS

-442 EFREKYGIEVFNEG
+442 EFRAKYGIEVFNEG

-463 IKDNQLSKNVIQRNT
+463 IKDNQLNKNVIQRNT
-478 IYRLNVNKIFNV
+478 IYRLQVNKIFNV

-515 WVLNTQNVELGD
+515 WVLNTQDVELGD

>member
-8 VMSLVSAAAL
+8 AMSLVSAAAL
-18 SFSSCSSNDDLG
+18 SFSSCSNNDDLG

-36 SQVKGFYMTLAV
+36 SQVDGFYMTLAV
-48 QTPTSNETRTSIE
+48 QTPTSNGTRTSIE
-61 NPIPTEDATAEEAAV
+61 NPIPTEDATAAEAAV
-76 KNGTFYLVDANGS
+76 KNGTFYLVDANGA

-95 LTEADWAGASGA
+95 LTGQDWTGA
-107 IKNPTTA
+107 IKDQTGSQ
-114 AKDGK
+114 KDGK
-119 TTLQIEV
+119 TTLQIQV

-148 VEPLTIKTGTSKAGV
+148 VEPFTITTGTSKTGV

-190 MFNQNDATTNG
+190 MFNQNDATTDG

-210 ANKVENNPAKVK
+210 ANKVEATPAKVM
-222 YNNTESESGSAIK
+222 YNNTEKAIK

-249 ENLLGEYPTNA
+249 EALLGEYPANA

-270 AKKKVSKIELV
+270 AKKKVTKIELV
-281 RYALSNV
+281 RYALSNI
-288 TNKTY
+288 TNKAY
-293 VMQNWNVAD
+293 VMQNWNVANS
-302 KVWSLAIPTDATLS
+302 VWSLAIPTDATLA

-335 LKGAKNDYIFENNK
+335 LKGATNDYIFENNK
-349 DEATA
+349 DDATA

-365 NQFKDAA
+365 NQFKNAA

-379 FQDGTFYRYNNVIYT
+379 CPDGTFYRYNNVIYT

-405 VTGLFDGKSA
+405 VTGLFEGKTA
-415 TDLQTKLAE
+415 AQLKTELDE
-424 AKRKPTAETEKS
+424 AKKEPTAATEKS

-442 EFREKYGIEVFNEG
+442 EFRAKYGIEVFNEG

-463 IKDNQLSKNVIQRNT
+463 IKDNQLDKNVIQRNT
-478 IYRLNVNKIFNV
+478 IYRLQVNKIFNV

-515 WVLNTQNVELGD
+515 WVLNVQGVELGD

>member
-1 MKKMNLL
+1 MNLL
-8 VMSLVSAAAL
+8 AMSLVSAAAL

-61 NPIPTEDATAEEAAV
+61 NPIPTEDATAVEAAV
-76 KNGTFYLVDANGS
+76 KNGTFYLVDEKGS
-89 VVFSKT
+89 IVFSKA
-95 LTEADWAGASGA
+95 LTGKDWSGA
-107 IKNPTTA
+107 VKDKA
-114 AKDGK
+114 DSQKDGQ
-119 TTLQIEV
+119 TILQIQV

-133 TYKVYFKAGSTNMDT
+133 TYKVYFKAGSTKMDNT
-148 VEPLTIKTGTSKAGV
+148 AEPFTIEKGKSVPGV

-169 TQTFTSTGA
+169 KQTFTSTSA

-210 ANKVENNPAKVK
+210 ANKVENNPAKVM
-222 YNNTESESGSAIK
+222 YNNAESAIK

-249 ENLLGEYPTNA
+249 EALLGEYPANA
-260 SQALKNAIDD
+260 SQALKNAIED
-270 AKKKVSKIELV
+270 AKEKVSKIELV

-293 VMQNWNVAD
+293 VMQNWDVAND
-302 KVWSLAIPTDATLS
+302 VWSLAIPSDATLS
-316 QTKDAF
+316 QTKDDF
-322 GEKYLLKDGGFKA
+322 GSKYLLKEGGFKA
-335 LKGAKNDYIFENNK
+335 LTDATNDYIFENNK
-349 DEATA
+349 SDATA
-354 MYFEYKVTLDA
+354 MYFEYKVTLNEDLA
-365 NQFKDAA
+365 KE
-372 GELMPAD
+372 GVAD
-379 FQDGTFYRYNNVIYT
+379 FTDGTFYRYNNKIYT
-394 SFAQI
+394 SFEQI
-399 MKAYED
+399 YNAYAE
-405 VTGLFDGKSA
+405 VAGLFEGKTA
-415 TDLQTKLAE
+415 AQMKTALTE
-424 AKRKPTAETEKS
+424 AKTEPTVETEKS

-442 EFREKYGIEVFNEG
+442 EFRAKYGIEVFNEG

-463 IKDNQLSKNVIQRNT
+463 IKDNQLDKNVIQRNT
-478 IYRLNVNKIFNV
+478 IYRLQVNKIFNV

-515 WVLNTQNVELGD
+515 WVLNTQDVELGD